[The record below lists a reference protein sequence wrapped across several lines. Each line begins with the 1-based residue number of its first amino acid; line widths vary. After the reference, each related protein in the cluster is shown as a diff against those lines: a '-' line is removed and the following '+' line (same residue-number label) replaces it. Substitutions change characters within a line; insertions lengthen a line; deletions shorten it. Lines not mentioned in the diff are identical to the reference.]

1 MHYQPILSF
10 ITAIFAMILTSCG
23 DENNPAPSEQEAFL
37 TINENL
43 LNDGIN
49 YTYAADTKSFLVKSN
64 RELTVTSSQPEWC
77 IATIEPINN
86 SEQATLTVEVKKN
99 ESTVERKA
107 TVTVTAADITRQISV
122 TQGGKSRRAARRANQ
137 AGYPGSTGE
146 RGCKVCSEHGHG
158 MEPRQ
163 PDGRLQ
169 Q

>member
-107 TVTVTAADITRQISV
+107 TVTVTAADITRQHAHPLAQTKI
-122 TQGGKSRRAARRANQ
+122 
-137 AGYPGSTGE
+137 
-146 RGCKVCSEHGHG
+146 
-158 MEPRQ
+158 
-163 PDGRLQ
+163 
-169 Q
+169 